1 MAGFFTAT
9 GTTRELGRVG
19 RALRNYAVGSRQVAQ
34 YADCWTY
41 YGGSASNVNL
51 SASFAGRF
59 YPFTY

>member
-9 GTTRELGRVG
+9 GTQRDLGRTG
-19 RALRNYAVGSRQVAQ
+19 RAIRNYALGSRQIAM

-41 YGGSASNVNL
+41 YSSSASNINL